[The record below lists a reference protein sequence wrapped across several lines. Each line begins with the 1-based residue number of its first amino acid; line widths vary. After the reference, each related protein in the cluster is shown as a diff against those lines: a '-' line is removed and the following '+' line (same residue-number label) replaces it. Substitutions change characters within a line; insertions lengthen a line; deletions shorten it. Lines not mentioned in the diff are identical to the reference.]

1 MESFRAKSS
10 ENKSK
15 NCKNH
20 IFHVF
25 FSFCGYLL
33 WAPAPQ
39 KQGGN
44 VRYSPKTTWS
54 YSILLCMKTVL
65 QWFRG
70 QSGTWWPRNQTL
82 KNVRGGRAPSS
93 WLVPGSIPWTP
104 KNARERSQ
112 ERQFSFSALALLT
125 TPQKHLRI
133 ASYKLWSHSGSN
145 QARTSRKTAKITFFD
160 VFSLA
165 QASLLVFDQK
175 FKYRGSP
182 PTYAQ
187 ILLTAPQ
194 QHLRLTS

>member
-1 MESFRAKSS
+1 MESCRAKSS

-20 IFHVF
+20 IFHVC

-70 QSGTWWPRNQTL
+70 QSGTYRPSNQHL
-82 KNVRGGRAPSS
+82 KNVHVELARRERLVTKGAQGVPRGPKHFPLVNRPHGNSS
-93 WLVPGSIPWTP
+93 NFFNFEDYHINPIWFFIPGSWRTRWWSVRTKFEKRWVTIKWRAE
-104 KNARERSQ
+104 KV
-112 ERQFSFSALALLT
+112 LL
-125 TPQKHLRI
+125 
-133 ASYKLWSHSGSN
+133 
-145 QARTSRKTAKITFFD
+145 
-160 VFSLA
+160 
-165 QASLLVFDQK
+165 
-175 FKYRGSP
+175 
-182 PTYAQ
+182 
-187 ILLTAPQ
+187 
-194 QHLRLTS
+194 

>member
-1 MESFRAKSS
+1 MESCRAKSS

-20 IFHVF
+20 IFHVC

-70 QSGTWWPRNQTL
+70 QSGTYKPSNEHL
-82 KNVRGGRAPSS
+82 KNVHVE
-93 WLVPGSIPWTP
+93 LVRVP
-104 KNARERSQ
+104 ERSQ
-112 ERQFSFSALALLT
+112 AVPSGTKHFSPCKS
-125 TPQKHLRI
+125 
-133 ASYKLWSHSGSN
+133 
-145 QARTSRKTAKITFFD
+145 TSRKRNYLGQFWIFWQTPGE
-160 VFSLA
+160 
-165 QASLLVFDQK
+165 LLVNMGMKNTLVKCQDK
-175 FKYRGSP
+175 IRNVHVEL
-182 PTYAQ
+182 A
-187 ILLTAPQ
+187 
-194 QHLRLTS
+194 

>member
-1 MESFRAKSS
+1 MESCRAKSS

-20 IFHVF
+20 IFHVC

-82 KNVRGGRAPSS
+82 KNVRADAFVLVGTGFNSLNTQKRTRTLTGTPIFIFSRSPVNYTSETPWNSFLQTMKSFRVKSS
-93 WLVPGSIPWTP
+93 ENKS
-104 KNARERSQ
+104 
-112 ERQFSFSALALLT
+112 
-125 TPQKHLRI
+125 KHCEN
-133 ASYKLWSHSGSN
+133 H
-145 QARTSRKTAKITFFD
+145 
-160 VFSLA
+160 VFSRVFTCT
-165 QASLLVFDQK
+165 SLLFLTKSSNIEVVHQHM
-175 FKYRGSP
+175 
-182 PTYAQ
+182 PT
-187 ILLTAPQ
+187 
-194 QHLRLTS
+194 SC